1 MDRKQAER
9 EIIWKVENLFE
20 KKQQQPSRF
29 NAMHLLYGN
38 LNIKYSYN
46 WKACE
51 HTRMWRLVG
60 TLMFTG

>member
-1 MDRKQAER
+1 MKRKASER
-9 EIIWKVENLFE
+9 NGSETSRKRNYLKGGKSIR

-46 WKACE
+46 
-51 HTRMWRLVG
+51 
-60 TLMFTG
+60 